1 MAAVDPVELTARM
14 IRCPSVTPKDA
25 GVLDVVAAEL
35 KQLGFECTRLP
46 FGDGAARVDNLFARR
61 GDGAPHFCFAGH
73 VDVVPA
79 GDEAAWTMPP
89 FAGDVRD
96 GQIWGRGAA
105 DMKGAVACFVAA
117 VTRVGDIGN
126 GSISLLLTGDE
137 EGPSIN
143 GTVKVLEWM
152 AEHGQVPD
160 VALVG
165 EPTNPAALGDAI
177 KVGRRG
183 SMTGRLVVRGT
194 QGHVAYPHLADNPV
208 PRLVA
213 LLAALDAAPLDD
225 GSDRFEASNLEITTV
240 DVGNPANNVIPGAA
254 RAVFNIRFNDLHTSA
269 SLTKLVRARM
279 DATGHAYDLEIEVS
293 GESFL
298 TEAGAFTDLITE
310 AVRDVTGR
318 APEHSTAG
326 GTSDA
331 RFLTRYCP
339 VAEFGLVG
347 QTMHKVDERVAVADL
362 TALTDIY
369 AGILRQYFAAP

>member
-1 MAAVDPVELTARM
+1 MAAVDPVELTTRM

-35 KQLGFECTRLP
+35 KRLGFKCTRLP

-61 GDGAPHFCFAGH
+61 GHGAPHFCFAGH
-73 VDVVPA
+73 VDVVPP
-79 GDEAAWTMPP
+79 GDEAAWTTPP

-117 VTRVGDIGN
+117 VARVDDIGD

-137 EGPSIN
+137 EGPGIN

-183 SMTGRLVVRGT
+183 SMTGRIRVRGT

-208 PRLVA
+208 PRIVA
-213 LLAALDAAPLDD
+213 LLAALTAAPLDT
-225 GSDRFEASNLEITTV
+225 GSARFEASNLEITTV
-240 DVGNPANNVIPGAA
+240 DVGNPANNIIPGAA

-269 SLTKLVRARM
+269 SLTELVRARM
-279 DATGHAYDLEIEVS
+279 DATGHAYELEIEVS

-298 TEAGAFTDLITE
+298 TEAGPFTDLITE

-318 APEHSTAG
+318 APEQSTAG

-347 QTMHKVDERVAVADL
+347 QTMHKIDERVAVADL
-362 TALTDIY
+362 AALTDVY
-369 AGILRQYFAAP
+369 AAILRRFFATP